1 MMSSTQPSVET
12 PLLPGVL
19 KVRESSGF
27 PVSSGG
33 QPCLALVQ
41 PKSSFTGEATIRAAS
56 IVDRTQSHL
65 KKRLTWPGQW
75 QYRRSKTDPEAL
87 GRRVKSAP
95 DLSLSGPKWTRF
107 IVRPRRNLRV
117 TVVRCARMKRRWRV
131 ATVRLIR
138 LTVLLLVIIA
148 AGCASTRTA
157 PESANFVQPHEVT
170 IEEACGNPTRF
181 PLSRECV
188 DTMYARCTIAGGFCA
203 P

>member
-1 MMSSTQPSVET
+1 MDP
-12 PLLPGVL
+12 
-19 KVRESSGF
+19 
-27 PVSSGG
+27 
-33 QPCLALVQ
+33 
-41 PKSSFTGEATIRAAS
+41 IYRA
-56 IVDRTQSHL
+56 
-65 KKRLTWPGQW
+65 
-75 QYRRSKTDPEAL
+75 
-87 GRRVKSAP
+87 
-95 DLSLSGPKWTRF
+95 
-107 IVRPRRNLRV
+107 PRRNWRV
-117 TVVRCARMKRRWRV
+117 TVVRCARMERRWRV

-170 IEEACGNPTRF
+170 IEEACGKPTRF